1 MFKARV
7 EMFFTNLKID
17 RSPTLIKKKKRRY
30 ANSYHIVVMIWKL
43 DKKLT
48 LKKTLY
54 DIVKF
59 GY

>member
-48 LKKTLY
+48 LKKTTYTIL
-54 DIVKF
+54 
-59 GY
+59 